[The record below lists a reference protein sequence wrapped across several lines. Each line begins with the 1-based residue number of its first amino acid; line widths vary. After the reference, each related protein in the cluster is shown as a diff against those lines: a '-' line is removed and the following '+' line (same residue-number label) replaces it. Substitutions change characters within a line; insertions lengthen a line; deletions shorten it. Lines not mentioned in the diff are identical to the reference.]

1 MNKYLKEVIWFCIP
15 LLLAALFLLLPIV
28 NVHGNTIDIGIY
40 DSYFVMDIS
49 IFFTACLIIT
59 GFIIYFIRTL
69 ILKYN
74 NTICNIILLVF
85 NSAIIYTST
94 QLILFINRMTI
105 KWNVYRSSDT
115 KLTVIP
121 ENPLTLFLKYFQI
134 FLILLLVFSAFRTG
148 QKFNTVKNE
157 K

>member
-1 MNKYLKEVIWFCIP
+1 MNKYLKEAIWFCI
-15 LLLAALFLLLPIV
+15 LLFLAFSLIQLPTSV
-28 NVHGNTIDIGIY
+28 IDLGSY
-40 DSYFVMDIS
+40 DSYFVIHPSD
-49 IFFTACLIIT
+49 FFMPCLIIT

-74 NTICNIILLVF
+74 NTICNIIFLVF
-85 NSAIIYTST
+85 NSAIIYTFT

-105 KWNVYRSSDT
+105 KWSVYQSPDT

-121 ENPLTLFLKYFQI
+121 ENPFLLFLKCFQV
-134 FLILLLVFSAFRTG
+134 FLIVLLAFSAFRTG
-148 QKFNTVKNE
+148 QKFNTQKNE